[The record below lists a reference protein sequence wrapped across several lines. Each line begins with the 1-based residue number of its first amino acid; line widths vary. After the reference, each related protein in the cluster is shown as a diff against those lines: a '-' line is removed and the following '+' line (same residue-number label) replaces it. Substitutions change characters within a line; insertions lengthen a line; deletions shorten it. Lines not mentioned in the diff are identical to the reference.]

1 MKIKVGVIYGG
12 PTVEH
17 EVSII
22 SAVQAMESM
31 DSEKYDI
38 VPIYISK
45 DRQWYSGK
53 MLMDIEVYKDFESLK
68 KFAKKVNL
76 INKNGQFFLQS
87 MTGFKKIVTDIDV
100 VFPIVHGSGA
110 EDGSLQ
116 GYLETV
122 GVPYVGSNVVASSL
136 GQDKIFMKQVMASSG
151 FPIVPYTWF
160 FDSEYTNEKDEITK
174 AIIKLGLPVIVKPA
188 SLGSSVG
195 ITVVKE
201 EELLDKA
208 IMEAI
213 KYDQKVVVEK
223 VIEDMV
229 EVNCSVMGNYKNQQ
243 ISVLEEVAS
252 SDDFLTYTDKYVG
265 NGKGCKSKGMA
276 SASRIIPARLD
287 EKMTNEIKDLSR
299 ELFKCFNFSGVCR
312 IDYLIDKKENKVYVN
327 EPNTIPGSLAFYLWE
342 PNGKKYNELLDELI
356 TIAVKDYKEKTKKTH
371 SFDSNI
377 LSNFNGLK
385 GSKGLKG
392 LKRKI

>member
-38 VPIYISK
+38 IPIYISK

-53 MLMDIEVYKDFESLK
+53 MLMDIDVYKDFESLK

-76 INKNGQFFLQS
+76 INKNGGFFLQS

-100 VFPIVHGSGA
+100 IFPIVHGNGA

-122 GVPYVGSNVVASSL
+122 GVPYVGSGVVASAL
-136 GQDKIFMKQVMASSG
+136 GQDKVFMKQVMASSG
-151 FPIVPYTWF
+151 FPVVPYTWF

-195 ITVVKE
+195 ITVVKDE
-201 EELLDKA
+201 ALLDKA

-213 KYDQKVVVEK
+213 SYDQKIVVEK
-223 VIEDMV
+223 VIENMI

-243 ISVLEEVAS
+243 ISCLEEVAS
-252 SDDFLTYTDKYVG
+252 TDDFLTYNDKYVG
-265 NGKGCKSKGMA
+265 NGKGTKSKGMA

-287 EKMTNEIKDLSR
+287 EKKTNEIKDLSR

-312 IDYLIDKKENKVYVN
+312 IDYLVDKKENKVYVN

-342 PNGKKYNELLDELI
+342 PKNKKYNELLDELI
-356 TIAVKDYKEKTKKTH
+356 TIAIKDYKDKSKKTH